1 MYIALGLIAIGLAG
15 ASCFA
20 VGIIWSLQEMVITG
34 ITLTAVCIAGMG
46 LVYWFSKPKPQTVT
60 NSADVRFSTNNMN
73 TMKRN
78 KSDTDLELINRES
91 EKNTIR
97 DSDLV

>member
-1 MYIALGLIAIGLAG
+1 MLLAIGLIVLGLAG

-20 VGIIWSLQEMVITG
+20 VGIIWSLQAMVITG

-46 LVYWFSKPKPQTVT
+46 IFYWFSKGEPPHVT
-60 NSADVRFSTNNMN
+60 ISNDVRFSTNNMN

>member
-1 MYIALGLIAIGLAG
+1 
-15 ASCFA
+15 
-20 VGIIWSLQEMVITG
+20 
-34 ITLTAVCIAGMG
+34 
-46 LVYWFSKPKPQTVT
+46 VYWFSKPKPQTVT